1 MPADVTSLP
10 PSAGDP
16 PRRDLVRRWLT
27 LVVLVGFSTA
37 MVYGTW
43 LAADDMGAKPMAGT
57 VTLDGDAL
65 RVVNTSDYAWT
76 DARLV
81 ADGAFAA
88 PVVAGPVA
96 PGSEFRVPIAAFV
109 DKTGRPATSPREVA
123 IAVTRVPRF
132 PKMNRA
138 RTASGTWPIAASGR

>member
-1 MPADVTSLP
+1 MSVDVTAA
-10 PSAGDP
+10 PSASGGAP
-16 PRRDLVRRWLT
+16 PRDPLRRWLT
-27 LVVLVGFSTA
+27 LVVLVGFSAA

-43 LAADDMGAKPMAGT
+43 LAVDDMGAKPMAGT
-57 VTLDGDAL
+57 VAVEGDAL

-81 ADGAFAA
+81 IDGRFAA

-96 PGSEFRVPIAAFV
+96 AGGEFRVPIAAFI
-109 DKTGRPATSPREVA
+109 DAAGRPVASPREVA

-132 PKMNRA
+132 PKVNRA
-138 RTASGTWPIAASGR
+138 RTASGTWTLR